1 MKVFVSGS
9 ISIKHLPDAARQ
21 KLDSIISRGYE
32 ILVGDAG
39 GVDFAVQQYLAACHY
54 SRVAVY
60 YAGNRLRHCVHPWP
74 TRGIAADSAVRG
86 RELFTLKDM
95 AMAQNADYGLMI
107 WDGKSPGTLKNMREM
122 ENLGKRFVVIC
133 RGEILSRQEVSTQLH
148 PPAMARELALFN

>member
-39 GVDFAVQQYLAACHY
+39 GVDLAVQQYLAACHY

-60 YAGNRLRHCVHPWP
+60 YAGDRLRHCIYPWP
-74 TRGIAADSAVRG
+74 TRRIAADSAAKG
-86 RELFTLKDM
+86 RELFTLKDI
-95 AMAQNADYGLMI
+95 AMAQKADYGLMI

-122 ENLGKRFVVIC
+122 ENRGKKFVVIC
-133 RGEILSRQEVSTQLH
+133 RGEILSKQEVAAQLNQ
-148 PPAMARELALFN
+148 PSMARELALFN